1 MINWNY
7 YPKNTRIPD
16 HLNQIIKVFEK
27 YQDKIDSSIYQL
39 ASNKVLKRITND
51 IVGLG
56 FKLVSSS
63 VRNF

>member
-27 YQDKIDSSIYQL
+27 NQDNIDSSINQL
-39 ASNKVLKRITND
+39 ARVAYNKV
-51 IVGLG
+51 
-56 FKLVSSS
+56 
-63 VRNF
+63 RNLEVD